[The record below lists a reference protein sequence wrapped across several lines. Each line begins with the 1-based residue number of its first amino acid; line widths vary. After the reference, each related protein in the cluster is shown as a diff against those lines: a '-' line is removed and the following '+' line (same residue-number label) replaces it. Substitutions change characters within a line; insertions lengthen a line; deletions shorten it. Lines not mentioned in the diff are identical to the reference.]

1 MPIAP
6 IDILG
11 IALML
16 EFDCELA
23 SLFVTTLGAVFRSA
37 GARCASAALEAA
49 AACIGR
55 HGHTFA
61 DAHAGR
67 AELSA
72 ITGTATA
79 AATNTAATLSTR
91 IALSAAPHP
100 ECTWNRARRRRMSS
114 M

>member
-1 MPIAP
+1 MP
-6 IDILG
+6 
-11 IALML
+11 ALML

-23 SLFVTTLGAVFRSA
+23 SLPGETETVGAVCCSA

-49 AACIGR
+49 AAGIGR

-67 AELSA
+67 DESSA
-72 ITGTATA
+72 IAGTAA
-79 AATNTAATLSTR
+79 AIATNTAATLSTR
-91 IALSAAPHP
+91 IARSTAPQP
-100 ECTWNRARRRRMSS
+100 ECTWNPARRRRMSA